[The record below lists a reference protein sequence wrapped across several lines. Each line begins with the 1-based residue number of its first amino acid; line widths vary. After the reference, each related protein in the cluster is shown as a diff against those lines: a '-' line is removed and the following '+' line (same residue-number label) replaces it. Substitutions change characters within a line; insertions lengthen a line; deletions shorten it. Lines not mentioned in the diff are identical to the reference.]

1 MSVINQMLKD
11 LDKRQ
16 AEQNTVAK
24 TGQSVVTKHSNVKLI
39 LSIIVVIV
47 IINIAGIFAW
57 QLYSE
62 NQQLKTQAKENT
74 AQLSK
79 LEAQSKDN
87 DTSNVEQKSNGEVVV
102 EAIAST
108 FETEQVAEKLEAQF
122 NEIQQAALKEELVIS
137 TSTPS
142 QAKEELEPISIDLAK
157 DLSTQNSATQ
167 STASTENIEPKKV
180 IPETDQPTKVDDKR
194 ATELKVDTPQPRL
207 SISRTQLSP
216 QALAKKKISQAEQ
229 AMEVN
234 ELAKAE
240 SLFEEVLLLLPE
252 HETARKQ
259 LAALWYGK
267 KAYQDAINL
276 LSQGIALA
284 PQAEEMRLMSAR
296 IYFEQGQ
303 ARQALNMLTP
313 VSNSQR
319 VELLALLANIAAQLN
334 EHQKA
339 GDAYRKLLDIESS
352 VGRWWLGLAVSLD
365 SQGQF
370 KQASNAYSQAIVT
383 GNLSNSTMQFARQRL
398 SELGE

>member
-16 AEQNTVAK
+16 AEQNTMAK
-24 TGQSVVTKHSNVKLI
+24 TGQPVVTKHSNVKLI

-47 IINIAGIFAW
+47 IINITGIFAW

-79 LEAQSKDN
+79 LETQSKDN

-108 FETEQVAEKLEAQF
+108 FETKPVAEKLEAQF
-122 NEIQQAALKEELVIS
+122 SEIQQAALKEELVIS

-142 QAKEELEPISIDLAK
+142 QAKEELEPISLDLAK

-180 IPETDQPTKVDDKR
+180 IPETDQPT
-194 ATELKVDTPQPRL
+194 KVDTPQPRL

>member
-24 TGQSVVTKHSNVKLI
+24 TGQPVVTKHSNVKLI

-47 IINIAGIFAW
+47 IINITGIFAW

-108 FETEQVAEKLEAQF
+108 FETKPVAEKLEAQF
-122 NEIQQAALKEELVIS
+122 SEIQQAALKEELVIS

-142 QAKEELEPISIDLAK
+142 QAKEELEPISLDLAK